1 MPPNRQIIRRQLLWG
16 CMACSPRWGL
26 ARAQTPSTT
35 LASLVRDALDSPL
48 ANQSQRA
55 LVASAAA
62 RVDRAR
68 WQFDPAPLVSVENA
82 TTSGA
87 DPADQGNHRVASL
100 RLQLRCVDK
109 RPRWLNGPPTHDALD
124 GLFNHHIAG
133 WAHTPSLTQ
142 RVNTE
147 PPRPAV
153 TSHPMAYT

>member
-1 MPPNRQIIRRQLLWG
+1 MTNALQLAHRYLCWVCMG
-16 CMACSPRWGL
+16 CAPVWAL
-26 ARAQTPSTT
+26 AQVQTPSPT
-35 LASLVRDALDSPL
+35 LASLVRDALASHP
-48 ANQSQRA
+48 ATQSQRA

-62 RVDRAR
+62 GVDGAR
-68 WQFDPAPLVSVENA
+68 WQFDPKPSVSLENA
-82 TTSGA
+82 NTSEA
-87 DPADQGNHRVASL
+87 DPADQGNHRVASC

-133 WAHTPSLTQ
+133 WAHTPSSTQ

-153 TSHPMAYT
+153 TPHPMAYT